1 MAKSRSYFRNGRQN
15 GRQKQISTAKVK
27 KMAGEI
33 L

>member
-1 MAKSRSYFRNGRQN
+1 MAKSRPYFRND
-15 GRQKQISTAKVK
+15 RQKQIGTAKVK